1 MKKILLI
8 MIVGIFTFGLATG
21 CGKDKKE
28 EEKKKE
34 EEIKANTSADVI
46 KDQEIG
52 VFKMENTSLV
62 YDKGTTAFE
71 TTVTNTSS
79 EDKNLT
85 EFKIIVKDEKGKEM
99 ITLTGYVGSVIK
111 AGETKIINSYCGEDL
126 TKAKS
131 VEYIVI
137 D

>member
-8 MIVGIFTFGLATG
+8 MIVGIFTFGLTTG

-28 EEKKKE
+28 EKKE
-34 EEIKANTSADVI
+34 EEIKANTSTDVI
-46 KDQEIG
+46 KDQEVG
-52 VFKMENTSLV
+52 VFKMENTSLI
-62 YDKGTTAFE
+62 YEKGTTVLE

-85 EFKIIVKDEKGKEM
+85 EFKIIVKDSKGKEM
-99 ITLTGYVGSVIK
+99 ITLTGFVGSVIR
-111 AGETKIINSYCGEDL
+111 AGESKIINSYCGEDL
-126 TKAKS
+126 SKAKS
-131 VEYIVI
+131 IEYIVI